1 MRVLVADPVAEEGI
15 LMLRQAGIEVTVK
28 TGLKKEDLLAIIGE
42 FDGLIVRS
50 ETQVTEEVLAA
61 AKKLQI
67 VVRAGVGVDNI
78 NTEAATKRG
87 VLVANAP
94 TANTI
99 AAAEHTMALMLAL
112 ARHVPKAHASMKAGE
127 WARSKFMGIEL
138 RGKTLGIIGLGKVGS
153 EVARRAKSFEMRI
166 IGFDP
171 YVSKDHA
178 ARLGAEVVSMDEIL
192 AQSDFLTLH
201 VPLTADTSTLISKA
215 ELAKMKPT
223 ARILNVARG
232 GVVNE
237 EALYAA
243 VEAGTIAGAGIDVFT
258 KEPAKDN
265 ILLKSDKIILTP
277 HLGAST
283 AEAQTNVSIESAEQ
297 IIDVM
302 HGKPARYAVNA
313 PMVLPE
319 ALAVLAPF
327 VDVGTVAGKLATQLA
342 EGQFSSITI
351 IYSGDIAQYD
361 TLFLKA
367 AVVGGLL
374 APVSEERVNV
384 VNVNMV
390 AAQRGMKITE
400 RKDEASPT
408 YRNLLKVE
416 VTTSAG
422 TTTVAGTSVAGRTH
436 IAQINDY
443 PLDVATGE
451 GGYMLLIENQ
461 DRPGMIGAVGTLA
474 GQHDVNISFMEVGRM
489 SRRGRAMMA
498 VGIDER
504 MPDEALAKIR
514 TLAGILSARIVRM

>member
-28 TGLKKEDLLAIIGE
+28 TGMKKEELLPFIAP

-50 ETQVTEEVLAA
+50 ETQVDADVLAA
-61 AKKLQI
+61 GKKLQI

-78 NTEAATKRG
+78 NTEAATKLG

-99 AAAEHTMALMLAL
+99 AAAEHTMALMLAM
-112 ARHVPKAHASMKAGE
+112 ARHVHKAHASMKAGE
-127 WARSKFMGIEL
+127 WARNKFMGVEL
-138 RGKTLGIIGLGKVGS
+138 RGKTLGVIGLGKVGS
-153 EVARRAKSFEMRI
+153 EVVRRSKSFEMRVI
-166 IGFDP
+166 AFDP
-171 YVSKDHA
+171 FVSKEYA
-178 ARLGAEVVSMDEIL
+178 ARLGVELGTMDDL
-192 AQSDFLTLH
+192 LTQSDFLTVH
-201 VPLTADTSTLISKA
+201 VPLTADTSTLIGKT

-223 ARILNVARG
+223 ARVLNVARG
-232 GVVNE
+232 GIIDEQAVYE
-237 EALYAA
+237 A
-243 VEAGTIAGAGIDVFT
+243 VESGKLAGAGIDVFT

-265 ILLKSDKIILTP
+265 IVVKSDKILVTP

-283 AEAQTNVSIESAEQ
+283 AEAQTNVSIESAQQ

-302 HGKPARYAVNA
+302 NGKPARYAVNA

-319 ALAVLAPF
+319 ALAVLTPF
-327 VDVGTVAGKLATQLA
+327 VQVGQVIGKLATQLA
-342 EGQFSSITI
+342 EGQFSSINI
-351 IYSGDIAQYD
+351 IYAGDIAQYD

-384 VNVNMV
+384 VNVGMV
-390 AAQRGMKITE
+390 TAKRGMTITE
-400 RKDEASPT
+400 RKDPASPT
-408 YRNLLKVE
+408 YRNLLTVE

-422 TTTVAGTSVAGRTH
+422 KTVVAGTSVSGRTH
-436 IAQINDY
+436 IAQINEY
-443 PLDVATGE
+443 PLDVAAGE

-474 GQHDVNISFMEVGRM
+474 GQHDVNISFMEVGRI
-489 SRRGRAMMA
+489 SPRGRAMMA

-504 MPDEALAKIR
+504 MPEDALAKIHK
-514 TLAGILSARIVRM
+514 LPGIISARSVRV